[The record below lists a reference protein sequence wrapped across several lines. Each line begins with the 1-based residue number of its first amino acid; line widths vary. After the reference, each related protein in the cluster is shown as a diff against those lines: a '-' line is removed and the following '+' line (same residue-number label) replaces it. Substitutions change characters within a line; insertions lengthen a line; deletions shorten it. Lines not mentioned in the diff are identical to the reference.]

1 MKEITIKKYV
11 RYLFGVAILV
21 FFLNKFLLRP
31 WVLKNEMLEFFQIIV
46 LSIPN
51 LIEAIVGTLLL
62 TGILLQLKHR
72 FNEKIGHIKDEYLY
86 LVAVS
91 LAAVYSVSQEFKFHN
106 FGGNNVYDP
115 YDVIASFIGLGMTY
129 GLIKIFGF
137 VEKVSNENQLKN

>member
-1 MKEITIKKYV
+1 MKEIAVKKYV
-11 RYLFGVAILV
+11 RYLFGVGILV

-31 WVLKNEMLEFFQIIV
+31 WVLKNETPEFFQIIV

-72 FNEKIGHIKDEYLY
+72 FNKKMGHIKNEYLY
-86 LVAVS
+86 LVAVG
-91 LAAVYSVSQEFKFHN
+91 LASIYSVSQEFKFHN

-115 YDVIASFIGLGMTY
+115 YDVIASLIGLGMTY
-129 GLIKIFGF
+129 GLIKVFGF
-137 VEKVSNENQLKN
+137 VEKVKSE

>member
-1 MKEITIKKYV
+1 MKEILIKKYV

-31 WVLKNEMLEFFQIIV
+31 WVLENETSEFFQIIV

-51 LIEAIVGTLLL
+51 LIEAIVSTLLL

-72 FNEKIGHIKDEYLY
+72 FNKIMGHIKDEYFY
-86 LVAVS
+86 LVAVG
-91 LAAVYSVSQEFKFHN
+91 LASIYSVSQEYKFHN

-115 YDVIASFIGLGMTY
+115 YDVIASLIGLGMTY
-129 GLIKIFGF
+129 GLIQVFGF
-137 VEKVSNENQLKN
+137 VEKVKTE

>member
-1 MKEITIKKYV
+1 MKEISIKKYV

-31 WVLKNEMLEFFQIIV
+31 WVLENETSEFFRIIV

-51 LIEAIVGTLLL
+51 LIEAVIGTLLL
-62 TGILLQLKHR
+62 TGIMLQLKHR
-72 FNEKIGHIKDEYLY
+72 FNNKMGHIKDSYLY

-91 LAAVYSVSQEFKFHN
+91 LATIYSVSQEFKFHN

-115 YDVIASFIGLGMTY
+115 YDVIASLIGFVMTY
-129 GLIKIFGF
+129 VLIQVFGF
-137 VEKVSNENQLKN
+137 VEKVKTEEE